1 MALIGS
7 GVLAIWNGIA
17 ARAEDDFVA
26 WHVHEHIPERVG
38 LPGFLRGRRYVAV
51 DGHPK
56 YFNFYEAETPAD
68 FASPAYQA
76 RLNAPTD
83 WTKRV
88 VSDFIDTSRTV
99 CEVVWSGG
107 LGEGGW
113 IETIVLETSLES
125 EEFSSGL
132 SAVRAAADGRPG
144 IVGIHLLAGEAGARQ
159 IDTAEK
165 RLRGSPDRVA
175 AWILLVEGCQPDP
188 LLEFRAQGGSNNVLS
203 ELGAVV
209 AARGVYQLQFALTKS
224 ELDRNRSM

>member
-51 DGHPK
+51 DGRPK

-68 FASPAYQA
+68 FSSLAYRA

-88 VSDFIDTSRTV
+88 VADFTDTSRTV
-99 CEVVWSGG
+99 CEVAWSGG

-113 IETIVLETSLES
+113 IETIVLETGLGS
-125 EEFSSGL
+125 EDFKAGL
-132 SAVRAAADGRPG
+132 SVLRDAAARCPG
-144 IVGIHLLAGEAGARQ
+144 IVGIHLLEGEGGVPQ

-165 RLRGSPDRVA
+165 RLRGSPDRMA
-175 AWILLVEGCQPDP
+175 AWILLVEGCRPDP
-188 LLEFRAQGGSNNVLS
+188 LLEFRAWDGSNDVLNG
-203 ELGAVV
+203 LGAFV
-209 AARGVYQLQFALTKS
+209 AARGSYQLQFALTKS
-224 ELDRNRSM
+224 ELDRNRKM